1 MKYEVLKLLA
11 RNARYTH
18 EEIAV
23 MLNITEE
30 KVKKIIEELEADGL
44 IKGYKAIV
52 DWEKTDGAYVSAIIE
67 INVVPK
73 AGLGFEEVAEKIMKY
88 PQVESVYLM
97 SGVYDLNVVVK
108 GKTLKDIAWFVAKEL
123 STIDSVTSTTTHFV
137 LRRYKEMDVELVNG
151 NEDDRGQLWV

>member
-23 MLNITEE
+23 MLNITKE
-30 KVKKIIEELEADGL
+30 KVGKIISELEADGL
-44 IKGYKAIV
+44 LKGYKAIV